1 MLIGGFYLISKKAIV
16 YKLSIELKLEKY
28 FIIAN
33 TLDLEQTKKD
43 TYEALA
49 AGTYKNQYIQNL
61 YNEVINNINKDYIYH
76 YISFEVLESFRPDF
90 YKDWLIPKILEFVE
104 SKFIEEAKAELKA
117 IGKEHLLLN

>member
-1 MLIGGFYLISKKAIV
+1 MIRKKAIV
-16 YKLSIELKLEKY
+16 YKLSIEFNLEKY

-33 TLDLEQTKKD
+33 TMDLEQTKKD

-76 YISFEVLESFRPDF
+76 YVAFEVLESFRPD
-90 YKDWLIPKILEFVE
+90 YYQAWLIPKMLEFVE
-104 SKFIEEAKAELKA
+104 ANFIEDAKAELKKY
-117 IGKEHLLLN
+117 GKEHLILN

>member
-1 MLIGGFYLISKKAIV
+1 MISKKAIV

-49 AGTYKNQYIQNL
+49 AGAYKNQYIQNL

-76 YISFEVLESFRPDF
+76 YVSFEVLESFRPDF

-104 SKFIEEAKAELKA
+104 SKFIEDAKVELKKY
-117 IGKEHLLLN
+117 GKEHLILN